1 MAGARRLSRRTER
14 RWGDGHDAIGLGG
27 VGEHLLGAGLRGPG
41 GVLVLDNLE
50 IFRLRDAVRW
60 MALAMGDLW
69 PLAFV
74 GVGIG
79 MIADGWRERRRRPA
93 GAAGA
98 GS

>member
-1 MAGARRLSRRTER
+1 MTRSDSAASASIF
-14 RWGDGHDAIGLGG
+14 WGLAFVAL
-27 VGEHLLGAGLRGPG
+27 G

-79 MIADGWRERRRRPA
+79 MIANGWRERRRRPA